1 VTVVRCL
8 PIGKRRSLASS
19 FASNC
24 CWRRSRKKPT
34 RRGISCSQPRRPSRQ
49 PQRWAQP
56 EGHWAGGCRCS
67 SVQGALPRFVD
78 RRPAN
83 LKQAWLKLPL
93 GENGLAF
100 LGPCPP
106 QAGYWRSYLDRRP
119 YISWIRLGRGNCS
132 PSHFQASAGRGFPSR
147 VKRMASRTADGLA
160 PNAGPHSKCLARAEF
175 RLAPSFVVRP
185 PASKHFD
192 RQRSGGQIAGE
203 ALARPTDCARSA
215 PVES

>member
-1 VTVVRCL
+1 MTVVRCL

-24 CWRRSRKKPT
+24 CWRRSKKKPT
-34 RRGISCSQPRRPSRQ
+34 RRGISCSQPQRPSRQ

-56 EGHWAGGCRCS
+56 EGHWAGVCRCS

-83 LKQAWLKLPL
+83 LKQAWLKLARMVSPFWAL
-93 GENGLAF
+93 VRRKRDVGAAISIG
-100 LGPCPP
+100 
-106 QAGYWRSYLDRRP
+106 DR
-119 YISWIRLGRGNCS
+119 ILVGSGS
-132 PSHFQASAGRGFPSR
+132 VA
-147 VKRMASRTADGLA
+147 
-160 PNAGPHSKCLARAEF
+160 AEF

-203 ALARPTDCARSA
+203 AFARPTDCARSA